1 MAEAT
6 MKRSEKAEI
15 DAKIAKLRERKKV
28 LEKKEGERFAK
39 LAAEAGL
46 MDIEISDDAL
56 RTGLEELAARF
67 QATGTKPSPAVGAA
81 AQSSGKAA
89 GQDGNRN
96 G

>member
-46 MDIEISDDAL
+46 MEIEITDDDLLA
-56 RTGLEELAARF
+56 GLVELAARF
-67 QATGTKPSPAVGAA
+67 QAGAKPSPAVVAA
-81 AQSSGKAA
+81 AQSPGKAA
-89 GQDGNRN
+89 GQAGNRN